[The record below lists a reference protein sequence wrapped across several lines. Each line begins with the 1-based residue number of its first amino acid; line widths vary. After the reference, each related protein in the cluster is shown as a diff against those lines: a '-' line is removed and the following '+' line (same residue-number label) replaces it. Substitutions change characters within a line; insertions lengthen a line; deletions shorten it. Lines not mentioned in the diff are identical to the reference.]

1 MSLSSQKTPSGLA
14 QLNEGRFLLYIS
26 TLQELIPFLYISVLE
41 SGPYIDRLT
50 EEMSAIGDNE
60 GRYTL
65 VGHENSTSFHRFV
78 LTSGFKCRLRGFFLK
93 SVKCFCFVF
102 NHTPW

>member
-78 LTSGFKCRLRGFFLK
+78 LTSGFKGRLRGIFLK

-102 NHTPW
+102 THTPW